1 MTLVE
6 WREPLD
12 SVTHLVRGGA
22 LDGRF
27 SWEQNIV
34 PKKLHRSVLVKL
46 FFCASAQAGILHS
59 KLFWLGGLMYASQ
72 KFTGTLALVTP
83 GTEGSKRTAV
93 RGSFAALRLTSAH
106 LHAACVYVRLV
117 CKSDF

>member
-83 GTEGSKRTAV
+83 GTV
-93 RGSFAALRLTSAH
+93 RA
-106 LHAACVYVRLV
+106 
-117 CKSDF
+117 